1 MVENSHKRIYLS
13 ELNIYLM
20 FSNNKINN
28 IYIYPLL
35 AMALGLAGIYFGK
48 KMKKWAEDQQAK
60 QAELKRQ
67 KEESKKE
74 QEG

>member
-1 MVENSHKRIYLS
+1 MLIG
-13 ELNIYLM
+13 I
-20 FSNNKINN
+20 
-28 IYIYPLL
+28 L
-35 AMALGLAGIYFGK
+35 AMVLGLAGIYFGK
-48 KMKKWAEDQQAK
+48 KMKKWAEEQQAK

>member
-1 MVENSHKRIYLS
+1 MIVGI
-13 ELNIYLM
+13 
-20 FSNNKINN
+20 
-28 IYIYPLL
+28 L
-35 AMALGLAGIYFGK
+35 AMVLGLAAIYFGK

-74 QEG
+74 QES